1 MKRTIKA
8 NADLTVRDKVKY
20 AVIDKINDGLDD
32 VTDNL
37 AIQIMSDIPE
47 YNADWCADEANLT
60 GSAFVKYNQAIST
73 LANTITD
80 ILFANK

>member
-8 NADLTVRDKVKY
+8 NTDLTVRDKVKY
-20 AVIDKINDGLDD
+20 AVVDKINDGLDN

-60 GSAFVKYNQAIST
+60 GSAFVKYNQAILT